1 VNGQMRQQAAVSASP
16 YVGDSRVEY
25 YEPPSRL
32 QLLDKLHHLV
42 RFSDFLLVVQGAP
55 GSGKTSLL
63 RQLKIQS
70 ADGRLCYLSLQQG
83 AGTATLLRQLGEG
96 CGLDIAD
103 CTTQAQ
109 LLERIHVEARQ
120 AQEVGLQWLV
130 LVDDADLLDDD
141 ALELLVNLQ
150 NAGLASIRTVLAGR
164 SIAQRLVAMGL
175 SQELEGR
182 MHQEFLQPFD
192 VAEAGDFIRLRYP
205 ALEVLDSRKLQQ
217 LVSDSDRMPGSLD
230 RLASQALRLKSP
242 APVVRRDRSAL
253 VFGAASLMLVVIVA
267 MAGWIYWQ
275 PGSAVAVD
283 SERVSVPLAVPVIAA
298 SVERAVPQIDIVEAP
313 QPLALLPQADPGD
326 VESPVALVDSPATV
340 SVPSV
345 LSAQDFLP
353 DASRELPVNAEPDAG
368 VTEVVVEPA
377 LVALQPD
384 ARVVEVPVEPEPAP
398 TLEQRSAVSVA
409 PITTADHQSPVIGS
423 DAPPAAAVPAVQ
435 DEGGLLSWP
444 DRGYT
449 LQLLGARQL
458 ETAKGFIADQ
468 QDPEAFYYFSTLYKG
483 KPWHVVVTGRYD
495 SRKEASAAV
504 QKLPSSLQKLKPW
517 ARSIQGVKADIRK
530 VSG

>member
-1 VNGQMRQQAAVSASP
+1 MRQQAAVSASP

-42 RFSDFLLVVQGAP
+42 RFSDFLLVVQGAS

-63 RQLKIQS
+63 RQLKLQS
-70 ADGRLCYLSLQQG
+70 VEGRLCYLSLQQG
-83 AGTATLLRQLGEG
+83 AGTAILLRQLGEG

-120 AQEVGLQWLV
+120 AQEAGLQWLV

-150 NAGLASIRTVLAGR
+150 NAGLTSIRTVLAGR
-164 SIAQRLVAMGL
+164 SISQRLMAMGL

-182 MHQEFLQPFD
+182 LHQEFLQPFD
-192 VAEAGDFIRLRYP
+192 IAEAGDFIRLRYP

-217 LVSDSDRMPGSLD
+217 LVGDSDRMPGSLD

-242 APVVRRDRSAL
+242 APVVRRDRSTL
-253 VFGAASLMLVVIVA
+253 VFGGASLMLVVIVA

-275 PGSAVAVD
+275 PESAVSVD

-298 SVERAVPQIDIVEAP
+298 SVEQTVPQIDIVDAP
-313 QPLALLPQADPGD
+313 QPLASLPQPDSVD
-326 VESPVALVDSPATV
+326 VEPPVALVVSPAAV
-340 SVPSV
+340 SVPPV

-353 DASRELPVNAEPDAG
+353 DASNVLPVDAEPDAG
-368 VTEVVVEPA
+368 LAEVVVESGP
-377 LVALQPD
+377 VAQRPE
-384 ARVVEVPVEPEPAP
+384 ARLVEVPVEPEPAP
-398 TLEQRSAVSVA
+398 TLEQSATVSVS
-409 PITTADHQSPVIGS
+409 PVTTAEHESLVTGNDV
-423 DAPPAAAVPAVQ
+423 PPAPVAPVVQ
-435 DEGGLLSWP
+435 DDDGLLSWP

-468 QDPEAFYYFSTLYKG
+468 QDPGAYHYFSTLYKG
-483 KPWHVVVTGRYD
+483 KPWHVVVTGRFG
-495 SRKEASAAV
+495 SRKEASAAA